1 MSAVIELAQLTKT
14 YEGATSGDAATP
26 VLAEV
31 DLTIRAGEFV
41 SLIGPSGCG
50 KSTLLR
56 IVGGLLEHSGGS
68 VTVDG
73 EPPDV
78 ARRHKHFGLVP
89 QSPALLPWKTVRD
102 NVNLLLD
109 LNPGAGRGPLG
120 SGEVD
125 ALLHRVG
132 LAHAADL
139 RPAALSGGMRQR
151 VALARAFALEAPIL
165 LMDEPFSA
173 LDELTRADM
182 RYLLLE
188 LWEATRS
195 TVVFVTHS
203 IDEAVVLSDR
213 VVVLGGTPGRVRL
226 VESIDLERPRHEGIE
241 DDERFRA
248 HAAAIRA
255 ALHEGSALPE
265 NTVLP

>member
-1 MSAVIELAQLTKT
+1 MIELAQLTKT
-14 YEGATSGDAATP
+14 YGDATSGDAAVP
-26 VLAEV
+26 VLEAV
-31 DLTIRAGEFV
+31 DLTIDAGEFV
-41 SLIGPSGCG
+41 SIIGPSGCG

-56 IVGGLLEHSGGS
+56 IIGGLLDHSGGS

-73 EPPDV
+73 DAPDG
-78 ARRHKHFGLVP
+78 ARRHKRFGLVP
-89 QSPALLPWKTVRD
+89 QSPALLPWKSVRD

-109 LNPGAGRGPLG
+109 LNSAAGRAPL
-120 SGEVD
+120 SPGEVD

-165 LMDEPFSA
+165 LMDEPFSS

-213 VVVLGGTPGRVRL
+213 VVVLGGSPGRVQL
-226 VESIDLERPRHEGIE
+226 IETIDLERPRHEGIE

-255 ALHEGSALPE
+255 ALHSGAAAR
-265 NTVLP
+265 